1 MTYTIKQKKNII
13 NWRTLNKAK
22 YNEYMNEYQK
32 TFYREN
38 KDKISLSHKRRYLYQ
53 KECKRLCEIFNAFL

>member
-1 MTYTIKQKKNII
+1 MTYTISQKKNIL

-32 TFYREN
+32 SFYLNN
-38 KDKISLSHKRRYLYQ
+38 KEKIGKQHAKRYLYL
-53 KECKRLCEIFNAFL
+53 KEWKRLSGIFNAFS

>member
-13 NWRTLNKAK
+13 KWRTYNKER

-32 TFYREN
+32 KFYQEN
-38 KDKISLSHKRRYLYQ
+38 KEKISLRCARRYLYQ
-53 KECKRLCEIFNAFL
+53 KECKRLCEVFNAFL